1 MVEQGY
7 YSNRIKELEERKIKI
22 TAEIY
27 ANKLTLKSIDE
38 EIEKCDAT
46 IQKLGQP
53 NYQEVIKLNSKI
65 NNLKRDLTEKDNE
78 ITYLNN
84 EMVERDNEIKKLKK
98 TITIHKDEKDKLNN
112 EIKKLNNE
120 IDEKNEKILNLT
132 VAVENLKK
140 RHIKLKEENLKLKR
154 KLQLVKSDYDEKF
167 EIRAESI
174 IKENMDIKNELK
186 KAKKTIKNLEQ
197 KIISINIYDDVI
209 LPKKEVSNDNIFKK
223 IIESDKNDF

>member
-7 YSNRIKELEERKIKI
+7 YSNRIKELEERKTKI

-84 EMVERDNEIKKLKK
+84 EVVERDDEIEKLKK
-98 TITIHKDEKDKLNN
+98 TINTHKDEKNKLNN
-112 EIKKLNNE
+112 KIKKLNNE

-140 RHIKLKEENLKLKR
+140 TPIKLKEENSKLKR
-154 KLQLVKSDYDEKF
+154 ELRLAKSDSDEKF

-174 IKENMDIKNELK
+174 IKENISLKNELK
-186 KAKKTIKNLEQ
+186 QAKKTIRNLER
-197 KIISINIYDDVI
+197 KILSINTYGDVI
-209 LPKKEVSNDNIFKK
+209 LPKNKVPNENIFKK
-223 IIESDKNDF
+223 LIDSDKD